1 MNRFVTIA
9 AALAVFF
16 CWSGLGHA
24 QSPTPGQ
31 DFKDWRYD
39 CVARKAAAGTTAA
52 PDAPQHVC
60 LIQHEVRNGS
70 SLLLAAR
77 VRIIGPQKQAILL
90 LFLPPSLPVD
100 TPIGFAID
108 QGAMAAT
115 QVRRCNAQLCWAI
128 VPLGDE
134 LLGSLKAGWQLT
146 VVVKPG
152 AAESRLVV
160 SLNGFTGAFAALQSA
175 VQ

>member
-1 MNRFVTIA
+1 MSRFVTIA
-9 AALAVFF
+9 VALAAFVGW
-16 CWSGLGHA
+16 CGLCHA
-24 QSPTPGQ
+24 QSPTPSQ
-31 DFKDWRYD
+31 EFKDWRYE
-39 CVARKAAAGTTAA
+39 CIARQAADGTTAA
-52 PDAPQHVC
+52 PSASKQVC

-70 SLLLAAR
+70 NLLLAAR

-90 LFLPPSLPVD
+90 LFLPPSLTVD
-100 TPIGFAID
+100 TPIAFAVD

-115 QVRRCNAQLCWAI
+115 QVRQCNAQLCWAV
-128 VPLGDE
+128 VPLGDD

>member
-1 MNRFVTIA
+1 MNRLVTIA
-9 AALAVFF
+9 AALAAFV

-52 PDAPQHVC
+52 PGAPQQVC

-115 QVRRCNAQLCWAI
+115 QVRQCNAQLCWAI